1 MLPTAHNS
9 FAGIKMTDIVYHQ
22 RSGELDIN
30 GTTVANPG
38 YAGAPACRN
47 NPAMEHVRNCGP
59 LPRGTYTMEDAGR
72 YITRAAIRLRPS
84 PENEMY
90 GRSGFLIHGDSRN
103 NPGTASKGCIILR
116 LDIRERLLQQIRIG
130 NDRLEVR

>member
-1 MLPTAHNS
+1 MA
-9 FAGIKMTDIVYHQ
+9 DIVYHW

-30 GTTVANPG
+30 GTTVTRMG

-72 YITRAAIRLRPS
+72 YITEVTIRLHPS
-84 PENEMY
+84 PGNEMY
-90 GRSGFLIHGDSRN
+90 GRSGFYIHGDSLK
-103 NPGTASKGCIILR
+103 NPGTASEGCIILER
-116 LDIRERLLQQIRIG
+116 KFRERLLQQIRIG